1 MVVKELLVEFAHGR
15 RLWRIVPI
23 PGAKDVSGI
32 GRAGRQHQLGIGVAD
47 QVAATLRA
55 GPFGAAVGSLGQVGQ
70 AMDGLH
76 RHGNTLVSRCGPEAP
91 G

>member
-1 MVVKELLVEFAHGR
+1 MAVEELLVELAHGR
-15 RLWRIVPI
+15 RLWPIVP
-23 PGAKDVSGI
+23 VSGAEDMSWA
-32 GRAGRQHQLGIGVAD
+32 GRAGRQHQLGVRVAH

-70 AMDGLH
+70 AMNGLH
-76 RHGNTLVSRCGPEAP
+76 RHGNTLVAGGGPEAP